1 VSFACALLEP
11 RTLGRGPEVTRTAR
25 RRRAVSFACGLREPR
40 TLWRGPEATRAA
52 GEAPRGVVPY
62 GLCELA
68 ALPIALR

>member
-1 VSFACALLEP
+1 
-11 RTLGRGPEVTRTAR
+11 
-25 RRRAVSFACGLREPR
+25 VSFACGLREPR